1 MSERPL
7 ASEYAPYF
15 GKYVAL
21 VPDGDIVELFGSI
34 EQTTLGVLRGVSE
47 ERSLH
52 RYAAGKWSIREMYLH
67 LVDAERVFSYRGLR
81 IARGDQTPLAGFEQD
96 DYIGPSAA
104 DLRSWKS
111 ILEEYSVV
119 RRATVALF
127 QNLPSDAWMRSGT
140 ASEKPVT
147 VRAIAYIIA
156 GHDLHHT
163 SILQERYLSAAI

>member
-52 RYAAGKWSIREMYLH
+52 RYAAGKWSIREM
-67 LVDAERVFSYRGLR
+67 
-81 IARGDQTPLAGFEQD
+81 
-96 DYIGPSAA
+96 
-104 DLRSWKS
+104 
-111 ILEEYSVV
+111 
-119 RRATVALF
+119 
-127 QNLPSDAWMRSGT
+127 
-140 ASEKPVT
+140 
-147 VRAIAYIIA
+147 
-156 GHDLHHT
+156 
-163 SILQERYLSAAI
+163 